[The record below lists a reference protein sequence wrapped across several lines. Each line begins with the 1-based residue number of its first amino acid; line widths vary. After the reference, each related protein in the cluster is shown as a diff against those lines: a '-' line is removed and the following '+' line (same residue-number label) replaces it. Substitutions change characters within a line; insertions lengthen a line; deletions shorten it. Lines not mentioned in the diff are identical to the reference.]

1 MKDHVKRI
9 HDKSKEFECETE
21 TYKKTFETFSQLK
34 NHARKVH
41 KKSKWCPY
49 LFSNKH

>member
-21 TYKKTFETFSQLK
+21 TCKKTFEKFSQLK

-41 KKSKWCPY
+41 KKY
-49 LFSNKH
+49 YNVDV